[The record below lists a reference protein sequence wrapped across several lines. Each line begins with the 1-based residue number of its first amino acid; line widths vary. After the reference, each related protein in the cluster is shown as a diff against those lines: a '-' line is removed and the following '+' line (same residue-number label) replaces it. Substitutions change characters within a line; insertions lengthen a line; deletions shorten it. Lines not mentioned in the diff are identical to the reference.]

1 MIGCQGA
8 WNLCIERTKDTLGEW
23 EQCCEEELGTFVQRR
38 IHASFHQTSFTVGLI
53 KNQVEIKRPPHKVDQ
68 SFKQGLLKTMQELKM
83 TKTDMVGGSC
93 RQVRKRY

>member
-8 WNLCIERTKDTLGEW
+8 WNLCIERTKRHVG
-23 EQCCEEELGTFVQRR
+23 GVG
-38 IHASFHQTSFTVGLI
+38 AVGLI
-53 KNQVEIKRPPHKVDQ
+53 KNQVEIKRPPQKVDQ